1 MKWTFRKV
9 TAMIVGLAIFL
20 LGGWIMNLVKLVNGG
35 DLQFDAGMTLA
46 RVVGIFVVPVG
57 SILGSFLMPNPFSA
71 LLKQIV

>member
-1 MKWTFRKV
+1 MKWSFQKV

-46 RVVGIFVVPVG
+46 RVAGIFVVPVG
-57 SILGSFLMPNPFSA
+57 SILGFF
-71 LLKQIV
+71 

>member
-1 MKWTFRKV
+1 MQCSFQKV

-46 RVVGIFVVPVG
+46 RVAGIFVVPVG
-57 SILGSFLMPNPFSA
+57 SILGFF
-71 LLKQIV
+71 

>member
-1 MKWTFRKV
+1 MELPESHRDDCWLRH
-9 TAMIVGLAIFL
+9 FL

-57 SILGSFLMPNPFSA
+57 SILGFF
-71 LLKQIV
+71 

>member
-1 MKWTFRKV
+1 MRWSFQKV

-46 RVVGIFVVPVG
+46 RVVGVFVFPVG
-57 SILGSFLMPNPFSA
+57 SILGFF
-71 LLKQIV
+71 

>member
-1 MKWTFRKV
+1 MELPESHRDNCWPHH
-9 TAMIVGLAIFL
+9 FL

-57 SILGSFLMPNPFSA
+57 SILGFF
-71 LLKQIV
+71 

>member
-9 TAMIVGLAIFL
+9 TAMSVGLAIFL
-20 LGGWIMNLVKLVNGG
+20 LGGWIMNLVKLVNSG

-57 SILGSFLMPNPFSA
+57 SILGFF
-71 LLKQIV
+71 

>member
-1 MKWTFRKV
+1 MKWSFQKV

-20 LGGWIMNLVKLVNGG
+20 IGGWIMNLVKLVNSG

-57 SILGSFLMPNPFSA
+57 SILWFF
-71 LLKQIV
+71 